1 MISDVIGINV
11 DIPEDRDQ
19 AISQLKRISRRMR
32 AISML
37 MISMTMINIALTLGA
52 IYGISI
58 SGLYTQELS
67 LIVGAIIIF
76 TAFAVL
82 AAFRFDFFKR
92 EGDAYFEEL
101 SDELHAVKISEPD
114 DKSSFGARIVMR
126 NYSNYSSLPLIP
138 GRFGPGII
146 AGVNLL
152 QPLLILPF
160 LTTVVA

>member
-58 SGLYTQELS
+58 SGLYKLELS

-82 AAFRFDFFKR
+82 ATFRFDFFKR